1 MTNKDYLLMA
11 LFDCGTCDLE
21 MIDDVGYDWREIL
34 TYNIARLGRDFP
46 ASLNTLIDYVIDYGI
61 EMLCRAIENRI
72 ADLKLRRSKA
82 AQDELAALL
91 SLCPDDDIGRHFNYL
106 DTYIWFANN
115 GDIYQKYLA
124 DGLYRFER
132 GTGFHIESEG
142 RAV

>member
-72 ADLKLRRSKA
+72 ADLKLRGSEA
-82 AQDELAALL
+82 PQGELAALL
-91 SLCPDDDIGRHFNYL
+91 SLRPDDDIGRCFNCL
-106 DTYIWFANN
+106 DTHVWFANN
-115 GDIYQKYLA
+115 GDIYQKYLS
-124 DGLYRFER
+124 DELYLFEN
-132 GTGFHIESEG
+132 GTGFYIE
-142 RAV
+142 

>member
-72 ADLKLRRSKA
+72 ADLKLRGSEA
-82 AQDELAALL
+82 PQYELDALL
-91 SLCPDDDIGRHFNYL
+91 SLRPDDDIGRCFNCL
-106 DTYIWFANN
+106 DTHVWFANN
-115 GDIYQKYLA
+115 GDIYQKYLS
-124 DGLYRFER
+124 DELYLFEN
-132 GTGFHIESEG
+132 GTGFYIE
-142 RAV
+142 